1 LSRETDILSIEYVAA
16 DIVCIRGRSMR
27 LRSLA
32 WIPAALGLC
41 AGGLGAVGEAAKDLP
56 ATVDQVTGPPMVAWA
71 FFGVLAFFAVVLVYR
86 GVRAR

>member
-1 LSRETDILSIEYVAA
+1 
-16 DIVCIRGRSMR
+16 MR

-41 AGGLGAVGEAAKDLP
+41 AGGLWAAPGAAKDLP
-56 ATVDQVTGPPMVAWA
+56 ATVDPVTGSQMVAWV